1 MDVDTAMYAYISEP
15 VEFRQL
21 EGEPIDFRKTFDVRG
36 LGTDEMLQLYLRK
49 AHLSDEVEQMPA
61 MQRRAYVYDIVRSH
75 KGPGYWVPPCMQV
88 SSNVF
93 DQPPP
98 AVLPPPAIRASPGS
112 DRRLFGDG
120 VSLSM
125 SKSSSSNSLGSFT
138 GASGAVPGPS
148 FATSVVVS
156 NKGSK
161 YEISGPVGFQHVSG
175 DVTRDRTRNAFDL
188 NAGAN
193 DNVLKKYMMERGI
206 TEEDVAGIRRQ
217 DLIKNIVHSNFTW
230 MPNKQQQ
237 TQEQE
242 TKMPKLLYATISTDN
257 EIAPRPAPPPVPPA
271 PATIRQASSSNT
283 YSNYATLTSRFRD
296 ISDIDLASAQPSHSR
311 QQDVGTVVPVQL
323 QSPQPIRPKIPPP
336 PSAVTAANTHAY
348 PSATEVRSTP
358 KLKPQNETYATISSQ
373 TQRKVGTIRVAPPA
387 PPKPTIVPSGNSTP
401 VEFSPTRQPPPAPIK
416 ATPVQ
421 PSWNRAPV
429 EYAPVK
435 QPTPP
440 PIKEAPVQARM
451 PPVQVS
457 QKPKNSIKAN
467 APPPPPPPPPASGA
481 PPPPASGAP
490 PPPPPPPSFGAGAP
504 MPPPPPA
511 PGSAQPLPI
520 KKAAAA
526 PAGDRDAFLES
537 IRQGVSLKKVN
548 QKAATISGVKPRAE
562 KKPAT
567 TDFLSELKLGITL
580 RRVKNPADNP
590 YSAANTEESQA

>member
-1 MDVDTAMYAYISEP
+1 MDVGTAMYAYISEP

-36 LGTDEMLQLYLRK
+36 LGTDEMLQLYMRK

-112 DRRLFGDG
+112 ERRLFGDG
-120 VSLSM
+120 ASLSM

-230 MPNKQQQ
+230 MPKKQQ
-237 TQEQE
+237 TQRQE

-257 EIAPRPAPPPVPPA
+257 EIATRPPPPPAPPA
-271 PATIRQASSSNT
+271 PATVKQAPSSSS

-296 ISDIDLASAQPSHSR
+296 ISDMDLASAQPNQSR

-323 QSPQPIRPKIPPP
+323 QSTQPNRPKIPPP
-336 PSAVTAANTHAY
+336 PSAVTAANTHIY
-348 PSATEVRSTP
+348 PSAIEVRPTP
-358 KLKPQNETYATISSQ
+358 KPKLQNETYATIAPQ
-373 TQRKVGTIRVAPPA
+373 TQRKVATIRVAPPA
-387 PPKPTIVPSGNSTP
+387 PPKPTIVPNGNSTP
-401 VEFSPTRQPPPAPIK
+401 VEFSPTKQPPPVPIK

-421 PSWNRAPV
+421 PSWSRPPM

-440 PIKEAPVQARM
+440 PIKETPVQVPM

-457 QKPKNSIKAN
+457 QKQKNSAQAN
-467 APPPPPPPPPASGA
+467 APPPPPPPPPPASGA
-481 PPPPASGAP
+481 PPPP
-490 PPPPPPPSFGAGAP
+490 PPPPSLAVGGP
-504 MPPPPPA
+504 MPQPPPPA
-511 PGSAQPLPI
+511 LGAAQPLTI
-520 KKAAAA
+520 KKAGAAA